1 MKFLYLILLSLI
13 IASCS
18 TKVVFDPK
26 ADIETGDK
34 IVQAINE
41 FEKDKGHLPSELSQ
55 IVPKYLPQ
63 IPQTTSGGKFFYHL
77 SDLEGGFTL
86 CFSDS
91 HINRG
96 CCFLPKYQ
104 LWDCSPGE

>member
-63 IPQTTSGGKFFYHL
+63 IPQTTSGGEFRYWLLKL
-77 SDLEGGFTL
+77 DGGFTL
-86 CFSDS
+86 CFSGPRD
-91 HINRG
+91 NRG
-96 CCFLPKYQ
+96 CCYFPELQ
-104 LWDCSPGE
+104 FWDCSPGE